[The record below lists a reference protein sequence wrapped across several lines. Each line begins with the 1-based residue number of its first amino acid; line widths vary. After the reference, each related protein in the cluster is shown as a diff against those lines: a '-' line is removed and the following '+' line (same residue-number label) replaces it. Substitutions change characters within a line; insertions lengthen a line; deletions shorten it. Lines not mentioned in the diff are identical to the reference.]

1 MALHWDWKE
10 KCGEITV
17 VQMHEG
23 EEAREFKLGLYTG
36 NACLIMLNEWE
47 ENGEKYWSMSSFW
60 ADKQHMKNCLGLNKK
75 DGYDSNIYSTPYN
88 KWTRVRLNKKKCRYF
103 KDIMAAITQ
112 AFDDITIE
120 ICSE

>member
-10 KCGEITV
+10 KCGEVTLIQT
-17 VQMHEG
+17 HEG
-23 EEAREFKLGLYTG
+23 EEDREFKLGLYTG

-75 DGYDSNIYSTPYN
+75 DGYESNIYSTPYQRWA
-88 KWTRVRLNKKKCRYF
+88 KIRLDKKKCRYF
-103 KDIMAAITQ
+103 KEIVAAVAQ
-112 AFDDITIE
+112 AFDDISIE
-120 ICSE
+120 VYSE